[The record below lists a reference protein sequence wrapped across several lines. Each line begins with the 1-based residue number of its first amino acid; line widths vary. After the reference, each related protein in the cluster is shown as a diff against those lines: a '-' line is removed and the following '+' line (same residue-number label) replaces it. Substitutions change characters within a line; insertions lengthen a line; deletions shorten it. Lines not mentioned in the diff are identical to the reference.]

1 MGSYVRNNLISG
13 EEIVYEAK
21 LHWKIFFT
29 LKALLTLFIAPI
41 IQRWTSEFAITNKRI
56 IIKVGLI
63 SRHTLEMNLSK
74 VESINV
80 EQHLLGRMLGYG
92 TIVVR
97 GTGGTQEPFHNIS
110 KPLLFRRRFQE
121 TQG

>member
-1 MGSYVRNNLISG
+1 MGSYVKHNLISG
-13 EEIVYEAK
+13 EEIVYQTK
-21 LHWKIFFT
+21 LHWKIFLT
-29 LKALLTLFIAPI
+29 LKALLTLFVSPI

-56 IIKVGLI
+56 VIKTGLI

-80 EQHLLGRMLGYG
+80 EQTFFGRMLGYG

-97 GTGGTQEPFHNIS
+97 GTGGTQEPFPNIS
-110 KPLLFRRRFQE
+110 HPLMFRRRFQE

>member
-1 MGSYVRNNLISG
+1 MGSYVKHNLISG
-13 EEIVYEAK
+13 EEIVYQTK

-29 LKALLTLFIAPI
+29 LKALLTLFVSPI

-56 IIKVGLI
+56 VIKTGLI
-63 SRHTLEMNLSK
+63 SRQSLEINLSK

-80 EQHLLGRMLGYG
+80 EQTFFGRMLGYG

-97 GTGGTQEPFHNIS
+97 GTGGTQEPFPNIS
-110 KPLLFRRRFQE
+110 HPLMFRRRFQE